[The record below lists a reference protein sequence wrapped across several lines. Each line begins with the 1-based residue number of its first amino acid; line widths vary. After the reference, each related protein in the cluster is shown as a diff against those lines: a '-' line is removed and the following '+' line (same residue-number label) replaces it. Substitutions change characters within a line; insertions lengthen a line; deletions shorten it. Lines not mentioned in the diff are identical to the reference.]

1 MLLEARERESGF
13 LGLRNSYWGPS
24 LLTLKG
30 RAFPVVPMVL
40 YLAYSIGVLCI
51 ALYPLHGSK
60 GLIQLTNIKDVA
72 SMIGF
77 ALFLLLSF
85 RNQSAYGRWYEGAEK
100 WVLTVAGI
108 KEMARRVAAVVITD
122 HPTDAKEMLWWLVAA
137 LECMK
142 LELRRSDDFSY
153 IYPLLSQEH
162 MEELISAPDRVQYAF
177 YRYVLKSLQSGDIMI
192 KTKSLWGELSGQCYT
207 YYIAC
212 TRILNTP
219 FPFSYIA
226 HLRTLLFI
234 WLSLLPWYLAPIYEW
249 YMLILTSVIGYAIIG
264 IEEAAS
270 EVEQPFGTDFND
282 LSLDEMAESGYQALE
297 MYLEIAKDRERELN
311 LVSSQSENHDE
322 VEYAKFRAEMPC
334 GDSDQEEQD
343 IIDKFIVKDSKEC
356 PV

>member
-72 SMIGF
+72 NMIGF

-85 RNQSAYGRWYEGAEK
+85 RNQSAYARWYEGAEK
-100 WVLTVAGI
+100 WVLTVGWI
-108 KEMARRVAAVVITD
+108 KEIARRVAGNCVPEY
-122 HPTDAKEMLWWLVAA
+122 PTQAKEMLLWLVAA

-142 LELRRSDDFSY
+142 CELRRSRDISN
-153 IYPLLSQEH
+153 IYALLPQED
-162 MEELISAPDRVQYAF
+162 MEKLLAAPDRVQYAL
-177 YRYVLKSLQSGDIMI
+177 YRYVSKALHSGDVMA
-192 KTKSLWGELSGQCYT
+192 KSKGLWGELSGQCYT

-311 LVSSQSENHDE
+311 LVSSQSENDDE
-322 VEYAKFRAEMPC
+322 VEYAKFRAEIPC

>member
-1 MLLEARERESGF
+1 
-13 LGLRNSYWGPS
+13 
-24 LLTLKG
+24 
-30 RAFPVVPMVL
+30 
-40 YLAYSIGVLCI
+40 
-51 ALYPLHGSK
+51 
-60 GLIQLTNIKDVA
+60 
-72 SMIGF
+72 
-77 ALFLLLSF
+77 
-85 RNQSAYGRWYEGAEK
+85 
-100 WVLTVAGI
+100 
-108 KEMARRVAAVVITD
+108 
-122 HPTDAKEMLWWLVAA
+122 MLWWLVAA

-282 LSLDEMAESGYQALE
+282 LPLDEMAESGYQALE
-297 MYLEIAKDRERELN
+297 MYMEIATARERELN
-311 LVSSQSENHDE
+311 LVPAQSEDDI
-322 VEYAKFRAEMPC
+322 KFRA
-334 GDSDQEEQD
+334 DSDKQEEE
-343 IIDKFIVKDSKEC
+343 FIGKDSQEC